1 MSDKRKLIN
10 YYKRKMYG
18 GRSMVARVVDFIALR
33 LILFVCMYL
42 WFKSTVSNGIMA
54 VLLALATLGFLC
66 VAIELIKSIRLDRFL
81 SKERRRIGG
90 ELLRKKLLLFTK
102 DEQLEHIRKF
112 VKAHPDTFSDHHL
125 IYTAC
130 KAAPVSEDDILC
142 ACRAARNRGC
152 TMITV
157 FHTSEIDKHATLACS
172 GYQEL
177 RFQFVRLEVILSEE
191 EKRRL
196 IPKDA
201 EIDKSILE
209 ELRLQKARRKETAS
223 LAFSSGR
230 TWYYL
235 LAAAGLFAAS
245 FFVKYPLYYRMVAA
259 ACVSFGTISFFISGS
274 AQRGH

>member
-18 GRSMVARVVDFIALR
+18 GRSMVARIVDFIALR

-42 WFKSTVSNGIMA
+42 WFKSSVSNSIMA
-54 VLLALATLGFLC
+54 LLLSAATLGFLC

-81 SKERRRIGG
+81 TKERRRFGG

-102 DEQLEHIRKF
+102 DEQLSHIRRF

-130 KAAPVSEDDILC
+130 KAAPVSEDDLLS

-152 TMITV
+152 TCVTV
-157 FHTSEIDKHATLACS
+157 FHTSEIDKRAALACN

-177 RFQFVRLEVILSEE
+177 RFQFVSLEAILSQE
-191 EKRRL
+191 EKSRL
-196 IPKDA
+196 TPGNV
-201 EIDKSILE
+201 EIDKSVLQ
-209 ELRLQKARRKETAS
+209 ELRLQKAKRKETAS
-223 LAFSSGR
+223 LTFSSGR
-230 TWYYL
+230 IWYYL

-245 FFVKYPLYYRMVAA
+245 FFVKYPLYYRLVAA

-274 AQRGH
+274 AQKGH